1 MKILKI
7 LIVITLIICAS
18 CSNHQNIE
26 NQNEKDT
33 QKEEIIDDL
42 NRKNVDTSDKTKA
55 DKQLSDEDLVNKGS
69 RLQMEAGGEPI
80 SAQDTQKLEDALF
93 YYRRAMK
100 LNDSNEA
107 AQTNIVTVLC
117 ILGRY
122 REALSDLERS
132 TERKENFAEGYSY
145 RGFIYENLNNLDSA
159 QIMYN
164 EAIRAYN
171 ERLKRRDNINDEINR
186 AFLLFFVKGQQAA
199 FEEIDYI
206 IEKYPNNNYAQNMKF
221 VFENFNRK
229 EFIKE
234 NLR

>member
-1 MKILKI
+1 MPK
-7 LIVITLIICAS
+7 VTL
-18 CSNHQNIE
+18 
-26 NQNEKDT
+26 
-33 QKEEIIDDL
+33 
-42 NRKNVDTSDKTKA
+42 
-55 DKQLSDEDLVNKGS
+55 
-69 RLQMEAGGEPI
+69 
-80 SAQDTQKLEDALF
+80 
-93 YYRRAMK
+93 
-100 LNDSNEA
+100 
-107 AQTNIVTVLC
+107 
-117 ILGRY
+117 
-122 REALSDLERS
+122 
-132 TERKENFAEGYSY
+132 TEV
-145 RGFIYENLNNLDSA
+145 LDSA